1 MTEDRLNRR
10 KFLKGASVAGAAA
23 AASMLAAPA
32 IAQSADLRWRLASS
46 FPKSLDT
53 LFGTA
58 EHVAKRV
65 HDATGGKFQIR
76 VSAAGEIVPPFGV
89 ADAVQSG
96 TVEMCHTASYY
107 FIGKDPTFAFDTALP
122 FGLNARQQTA
132 WLYTGGGRELM
143 ADFFKEYNLKVFPC
157 GNTGTQMGGWFRK
170 EIKSLEDLKGL
181 KFRIAGFAGNVL
193 SKLGV
198 VPQQIPANEV
208 YPALEKGTI
217 DAAEWVGPYDDE
229 KLGLNKVAP
238 FYYYPAFWEGSA
250 QLSIFIN
257 LAQWTALSTEYKAIV
272 EIACADA
279 HNHMQSRYDVENPA
293 ALRRLIAGGAQ
304 LRPFPR
310 DLMLAAYKVTEE
322 LYAETAAANPKFKKV
337 FDGWNAFRSDQFQWF
352 RVAENT
358 FDNFAFTA
366 AAALASTATAGAQS
380 AAPSASGQAAQQPA
394 AMPSTSNEKWTA
406 AAIAGAAG
414 LAVGFGAAKVTSG
427 AKKEA

>member
-1 MTEDRLNRR
+1 MDKSKLNRR
-10 KFLKGASVAGAAA
+10 KFLKGAGIAGVGAAA
-23 AASMLAAPA
+23 STLAAPA
-32 IAQSADLRWRLASS
+32 IAQTAELRWRLASS

-143 ADFFKEYNLKVFPC
+143 AEFFKEYNLKVFPC

-250 QLSIFIN
+250 QLSIFVN
-257 LAQWTALSTEYKAIV
+257 LAQFEALSAEYKTII

-279 HNHMQSRYDVENPA
+279 HNHMQSRYDVDNPA

-304 LRPFPR
+304 LKAFPN
-310 DLMLAAYKVTEE
+310 DVMTAALTATNA
-322 LYAETAAANPKFKKV
+322 LYDETAKANPKFAKV
-337 FDGWNAFRSDQFQWF
+337 YESWRKFRDDELQWF
-352 RVAENT
+352 SVGENT
-358 FDNFAFTA
+358 FDSFQARNRARM
-366 AAALASTATAGAQS
+366 
-380 AAPSASGQAAQQPA
+380 APPA
-394 AMPSTSNEKWTA
+394 AKGVPK
-406 AAIAGAAG
+406 
-414 LAVGFGAAKVTSG
+414 AK
-427 AKKEA
+427 

>member
-1 MTEDRLNRR
+1 MDKAKLDRR
-10 KFLKGASVAGAAA
+10 KFLKTAGVAGVGAAA
-23 AASMLAAPA
+23 STLAAPA
-32 IAQSADLRWRLASS
+32 IAQTADLRWRLASS

-143 ADFFKEYNLKVFPC
+143 ADFFKGYNLQVFPC

-193 SKLGV
+193 QKLGV

-208 YPALEKGTI
+208 YPSLEKGTI

-238 FYYYPAFWEGSA
+238 YYYYPAFWEGSA
-250 QLSIFIN
+250 QLSVFIN
-257 LAQWTALSTEYKAIV
+257 LEQWNGLPAEYKTVV

-279 HNHMQSRYDVENPA
+279 HNHMQSRYDVDNPA
-293 ALRRLIAGGAQ
+293 ALRRLIAGGAKLKAFPNDVMTAALTATNQ
-304 LRPFPR
+304 LY
-310 DLMLAAYKVTEE
+310 D
-322 LYAETAAANPKFKKV
+322 ETAKANEKFAKV
-337 FDGWNAFRSDQFQWF
+337 YESWRKFRDDELQWF
-352 RVAENT
+352 SVGENT
-358 FDNFAFTA
+358 FDSFQVRNRARMAPA
-366 AAALASTATAGAQS
+366 AAKG
-380 AAPSASGQAAQQPA
+380 G
-394 AMPSTSNEKWTA
+394 
-406 AAIAGAAG
+406 
-414 LAVGFGAAKVTSG
+414 
-427 AKKEA
+427 KK